1 LICGEDVGS
10 LWTLCK
16 FMYDTVPEVGE
27 QLEKGEWTFF
37 GKYLYWVVEI
47 LVIVSL
53 SVFQM
58 EALPHLLTYSVRC

>member
-1 LICGEDVGS
+1 
-10 LWTLCK
+10 
-16 FMYDTVPEVGE
+16 MYDTVPEVGE